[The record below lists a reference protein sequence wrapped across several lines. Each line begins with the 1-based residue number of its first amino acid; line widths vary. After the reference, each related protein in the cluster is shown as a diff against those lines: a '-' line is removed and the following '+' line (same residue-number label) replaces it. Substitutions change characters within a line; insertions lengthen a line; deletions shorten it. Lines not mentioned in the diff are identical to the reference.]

1 MSAMTAEI
9 ESRRSEGAEFDGELS
24 DESLDRPP
32 AGCALICMGVCG
44 SE

>member
-9 ESRRSEGAEFDGELS
+9 EPRRGEGADFDDELS
-24 DESLDRPP
+24 DESLDRPT
-32 AGCALICMGVCG
+32 AGCALICMGLCG

>member
-1 MSAMTAEI
+1 MTETI
-9 ESRRSEGAEFDGELS
+9 EQPEQEASEFDDELS

-32 AGCALICMGVCG
+32 VGAALICMGLCG